1 MASMPRLRFPA
12 VKMVTRTARFS
23 FRPRELFFAF
33 SVEVSSMAC
42 CRKARRWRCEQA
54 PSALPRTAPAR
65 RSSRISPTRR
75 NRMGPSW
82 CARGRSA
89 YAGPIAKSSMGVMAL
104 LLPVSSASFSAM
116 NRWARWKRR
125 PRGAG
130 LRLAISSSGSCAGP
144 ILCRASRA
152 PPASGTCAATAAT
165 PNAGSRSDPAL
176 GILGVL
182 LEPASILAKAWDH
195 TERIGHRARAWQPK
209 SLLVTGAG
217 PIGLL
222 AALMGMQRDL
232 DVHVFDHNKG
242 GPKEALV
249 RDLGGTYHSDP
260 ASLERLAPD
269 ILMECTGAVALIG
282 ACLGATAAAGIVC
295 LTGVTEP
302 GKVFD
307 VDIGRLN
314 RTMVLDNDVVFG
326 TVNAKR
332 RHYEMA
338 AAALVRAD
346 KRWLARLITRTVP
359 LERWDEALEHRKGD
373 IKVVI
378 DFRP

>member
-1 MASMPRLRFPA
+1 MRAITVLPGSARSAKLEDISDPPESDGPVLVRTWALGVCGTDREILDGRYGSAPPGQQRLILGHESLGAVEAAPAGCGLAVGDLVVGIVRRRRVGHVPQRALHRTRDQGAARLRR
-12 VKMVTRTARFS
+12 RT
-23 FRPRELFFAF
+23 
-33 SVEVSSMAC
+33 
-42 CRKARRWRCEQA
+42 
-54 PSALPRTAPAR
+54 LP
-65 RSSRISPTRR
+65 
-75 NRMGPSW
+75 
-82 CARGRSA
+82 
-89 YAGPIAKSSMGVMAL
+89 
-104 LLPVSSASFSAM
+104 
-116 NRWARWKRR
+116 
-125 PRGAG
+125 
-130 LRLAISSSGSCAGP
+130 
-144 ILCRASRA
+144 SRA
-152 PPASGTCAATAAT
+152 GVCDQDRPGA
-165 PNAGSRSDPAL
+165 

-326 TVNAKR
+326 TVNANR